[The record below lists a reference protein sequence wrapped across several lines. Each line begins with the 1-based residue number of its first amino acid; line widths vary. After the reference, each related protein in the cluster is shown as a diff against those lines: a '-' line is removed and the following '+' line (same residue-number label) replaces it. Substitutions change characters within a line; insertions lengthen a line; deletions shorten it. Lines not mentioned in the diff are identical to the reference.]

1 MEMMENSVANYCTD
15 AQGCQDTMRESS
27 RVVEEKERKN
37 VLVPSEER
45 SLWRYYD
52 DGGGS
57 AWMGNNTCHRP
68 RDSHVVSQS
77 VVDAVTDWW

>member
-1 MEMMENSVANYCTD
+1 M
-15 AQGCQDTMRESS
+15 
-27 RVVEEKERKN
+27 VEEKERKN

-77 VVDAVTDWW
+77 AVDAVTDWW